1 MRERRRAKKKGGGPG
16 QTDRSSRIDI
26 VNEYDNDDVVWF
38 LCDRMQIPMSAL
50 NGNLW
55 ISLMRDDSLEDRTF
69 QAVAGTHDDV

>member
-1 MRERRRAKKKGGGPG
+1 MGDPLHPE
-16 QTDRSSRIDI
+16 RSSIIDTE
-26 VNEYDNDDVVWF
+26 NECDNDDVVGF
-38 LCDRMQIPMSAL
+38 LCGRMQILKSTL